1 MLSVGSNIRSIS
13 EPLKKIPVEYLYNAL
28 RNPKPEMAAKIS
40 RLGIVRQ
47 MSPEQYS
54 KLKQQL
60 PYFVCAQFNP
70 PFRKTENFA
79 YTEYFVIDIDHIGEK
94 GLPIADLKAKIA
106 SDSRTM
112 LCFLSPGQDGLKVLM
127 RLSGRCYD
135 AGVYSMFYKK
145 FVCDYSAQYGLEQ
158 VVDAKTSD
166 VARACFMSVDPEAY
180 YNPNSEP
187 VDISSFIPADDS
199 SALLSMKSEIN
210 DSLAELLGE
219 SSSSSAGPDH
229 PKEPGD
235 DAMARIRQMLDMKPK
250 RQSVDKQVYVPEAL
264 NDIMDAL
271 TASVNETGMEI
282 YEVINIQYGKKIRA
296 KLGVKKAEVNLF
308 YGHRGFTVV
317 LSPKTGTDSTL
328 NQLLADVV
336 NSFLNS

>member
-1 MLSVGSNIRSIS
+1 MLSVGSNIRSVS

-28 RNPKPEMAAKIS
+28 RNPKPEMASKIS

-47 MSPEQYS
+47 MSAEQYS

-70 PFRKTENFA
+70 PFRRTENFA

-94 GLPIADLKAKIA
+94 GLPIADLKSKIS
-106 SDSRTM
+106 SDPRTM

-127 RLSGRCYD
+127 RLSERCYD

-145 FVCDYSAQYGLEQ
+145 FVCDYSARYGLEQ

-166 VARACFMSVDPEAY
+166 VARACFMSVDSDAY
-180 YNPNSEP
+180 YNPDSEP
-187 VDISSFIPADDS
+187 VDIASFIPADDS
-199 SALLSMKSEIN
+199 SALLSLKEEIN
-210 DSLAELLGE
+210 DSLESLMAGGPQAGE
-219 SSSSSAGPDH
+219 ESH
-229 PKEPGD
+229 QKEPDD

-250 RQSVDKQVYVPEAL
+250 RQSLEKQVYVPEAL
-264 NDIMDAL
+264 NDIMGAL
-271 TASVNETGMEI
+271 TSSVNETGMEI

-308 YGHRGFTVV
+308 YGHRGVHGGPVSQNRDGFRFE
-317 LSPKTGTDSTL
+317 SAPC
-328 NQLLADVV
+328 
-336 NSFLNS
+336 